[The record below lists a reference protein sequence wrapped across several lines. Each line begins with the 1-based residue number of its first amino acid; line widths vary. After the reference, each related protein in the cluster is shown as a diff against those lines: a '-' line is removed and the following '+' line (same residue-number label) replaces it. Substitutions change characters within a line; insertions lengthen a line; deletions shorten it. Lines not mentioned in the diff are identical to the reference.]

1 MSDVS
6 FENDLY
12 PSTNPQFSSNSYN
25 CHLLL
30 GNIENCKSVD
40 LAAKILTMKAQAQ
53 FRSKYIS

>member
-1 MSDVS
+1 MSDVYL
-6 FENDLY
+6 ENDLY

-25 CHLLL
+25 CHLL